1 MTRKTMTCKTLVG
14 VMAAVLVVGMSSGLN
29 AAEWGDLSGQIVFDG
44 TLPNPEKAKITSD
57 QQVCGKHD
65 IFSEALVVDPATTGV
80 RNVIVV
86 LTQSR
91 KDKRKVLIHSS
102 YLALKKQPVKMD
114 NNGCRFDPH
123 VALVWTAR
131 KLVIGNSDPVGHN
144 VNMTKKDSEAFNET
158 IPSGGTIEK
167 TFTIPKRMPV
177 SVSCSIHPW
186 MKAWVMIRDNP
197 YMAVTG
203 KDGKFEIKNLPV
215 GKWQFMFWQET
226 AGYVAEV
233 KRNGEPEK
241 WRRGTIE
248 IEIKPGKNDLGRIV
262 VAQDLFAK

>member
-1 MTRKTMTCKTLVG
+1 MRMT
-14 VMAAVLVVGMSSGLN
+14 SSGVILLALSAGLTCGLPGGLS
-29 AAEWGDLSGQIVFDG
+29 AAEWGDLSGQIIFDG
-44 TLPNPEKAKITSD
+44 PLPTPEKTKITSD
-57 QQVCGKHD
+57 QKVCGKHD
-65 IFSEALVVDPATTGV
+65 IFSEVLVVDPASKGV
-80 RNVIVV
+80 RNVIIV
-86 LTQSR
+86 LNQRRS
-91 KDKRKVLIHSS
+91 DKREVPIHES
-102 YLALKKQPVKMD
+102 YEALKKQPVRMD

-123 VALVWTAR
+123 VAVIWTAR
-131 KLVIGNSDPVGHN
+131 KLVIGNSDPIGHN
-144 VNMTKKDSEAFNET
+144 VNMTTGDAEAFNET

-167 TFTIPKRMPV
+167 TFAKSKRMPV

-197 YMAVTG
+197 YMAVTD

-248 IEIKPGKNDLGRIV
+248 IEIKPGKNDLGKIV